1 MWRKNTGAKPS
12 PQASNSQDSA
22 QARTKTPTETTE
34 EATAAEAGLA
44 AAAVE
49 LEKRMALSN
58 EQAPVEEPV
67 ISNAR
72 HIGIDALLASA
83 AAPVPT
89 RAATSE
95 GASRVFS
102 GIKIRG
108 EISGNTDLYI
118 DGEVQGE
125 LRFGQANVTI
135 GPSGRVHASI
145 EAREIIVQGRVQ
157 GTLRAGESVRLGEA
171 SQVQGNVHAPR
182 IAIEEGARLR
192 GKVDM
197 TSPVGSRAVSQ
208 VDELPKAN
216 VLGATV

>member
-1 MWRKNTGAKPS
+1 MWRKTTGAKPS
-12 PQASNSQDSA
+12 SQASNAQDFA
-22 QARTKTPTETTE
+22 QARTKTATEKAE
-34 EATAAEAGLA
+34 ERTAAEAGLA

-49 LEKRMALSN
+49 LEKRMALAN
-58 EQAPVEEPV
+58 EQSPVAEPA
-67 ISNAR
+67 ISDVR
-72 HIGIDALLASA
+72 PIGIDALLTSA

-89 RAATSE
+89 RAATGE

-125 LRFGQANVTI
+125 LHFGQANVTI
-135 GPSGRVHASI
+135 GPSGRVHANI
-145 EAREIIVQGRVQ
+145 EAREIFVQGRVQ

-171 SQVQGNVHAPR
+171 SRVQGNLHAPR
-182 IAIEEGARLR
+182 VAIEEGARLK

-197 TSPVGSRAVSQ
+197 TSPAGSRAVSQ
-208 VDELPKAN
+208 VDEVPKAN
-216 VLGATV
+216 ALGAA